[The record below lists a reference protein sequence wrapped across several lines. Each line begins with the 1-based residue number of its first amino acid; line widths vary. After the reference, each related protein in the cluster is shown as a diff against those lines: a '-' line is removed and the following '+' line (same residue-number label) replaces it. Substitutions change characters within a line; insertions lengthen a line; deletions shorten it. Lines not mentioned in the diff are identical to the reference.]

1 MREVEGR
8 SSQFELSQ
16 TAYNLPMRFN
26 AALPVFLLC
35 TAAFAQNSSRVV
47 AQPEHGSVTVPMT
60 LDHNRVLIDIG
71 LPLPNGSTRQVR
83 GWVDNGNPDLCLSR
97 RAATLMGLAV
107 TCDGKSCSAPP
118 PQEITIGGMTVS
130 LKAIKEAVVP
140 FKPASAETLIAPGL
154 SAEIN
159 IPATVLRN
167 YDVIINFPDHE
178 FTIAE
183 PGRLKFNG
191 VQAKV
196 TVNQQNGLIQ
206 IPSQIGNKKYNL
218 ALDLGA
224 SISFLSD
231 ELFGRLATAH
241 IDWPQMTGAV
251 GPANMW
257 GLDDEPGWKLM
268 RLDRVQYGPLFL
280 TSVPVADFPTERF
293 VFFEERAGVPSA
305 GLLGTEALLNYRVGI
320 DYAHSTVYFDIGRLF
335 KFPDFDVVG
344 LILRPEDDGRFT
356 ILGIA
361 DYGGKPSV
369 PQGEDGV
376 QVGDHLQAIDGIPVA
391 GSTLGQ
397 VWSMLGGSPGNERTL
412 TVERGGK
419 QFKVVAKVQHF
430 LSDVPQEG
438 QTKATSAKKK

>member
-1 MREVEGR
+1 M
-8 SSQFELSQ
+8 Q
-16 TAYNLPMRFN
+16 FN
-26 AALPVFLLC
+26 AAASVLLLC
-35 TAAFAQNSSRVV
+35 TAALAQNAPRLV
-47 AQPEHGSVTVPMT
+47 AQPERGSVTVPMT
-60 LDHNRVLIDIG
+60 LDHNRVLIDVG
-71 LPLPNGSTRQVR
+71 LPLPDGSTKQVH

-107 TCDGKSCSAPP
+107 ACDGKSCSAAP
-118 PQEITIGGMTVS
+118 PQEITIGGMTIS

-140 FKPASAETLIAPGL
+140 LKPASAATRIAPGL

-206 IPSQIGNKKYNL
+206 MPSQIGNKKYNL

-224 SISFLSD
+224 SISVLSD
-231 ELFGRLATAH
+231 DLFDKLATAH
-241 IDWPQMTGAV
+241 VDWPQMTGAV

-257 GLDDEPGWKLM
+257 GLDDEPEWKLM

-280 TSVPVADFPTERF
+280 TDVAVADFPTERF
-293 VFFEERAGVPSA
+293 VFFEKRAGGPSA
-305 GLLGTEALLNYRVGI
+305 GLLGAEALLNYRVGI

-335 KFPDFDVVG
+335 KFPDFDVIG

-361 DYGGKPSV
+361 DYEGKPSV
-369 PQGEDGV
+369 PQGQDGV
-376 QVGDHLQAIDGIPVA
+376 QAGDHLLAVDGIPVA
-391 GSTLGQ
+391 GNTLGQ
-397 VWSMLGGSPGNERTL
+397 VWSLLGGAPGNERTL
-412 TVERGGK
+412 TIERGGK

-430 LSDVPQEG
+430 LNAASQERQAKG
-438 QTKATSAKKK
+438 TSAKEK